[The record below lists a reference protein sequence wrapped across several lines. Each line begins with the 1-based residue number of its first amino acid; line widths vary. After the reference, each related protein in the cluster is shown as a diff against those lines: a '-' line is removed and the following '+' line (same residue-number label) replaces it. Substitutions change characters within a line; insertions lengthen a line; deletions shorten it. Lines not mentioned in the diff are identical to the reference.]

1 VDKQRGLHGFMSVM
15 VLLSALQAGATIA
28 PAAAGIKGYQEWKG
42 EKVQY
47 AVSQSN
53 ALRLQIHQAQLE
65 GNRKLAE
72 SLEKQQSQIDW
83 NLSVDRDLSVTD
95 YFVLYL
101 SQQPQK
107 DRFQQA
113 AQKMSTTEVTKL
125 IEAYAKSLGT
135 NSTETIVQPVPQ
147 SSAMTKL
154 PTQAIQAK

>member
-1 VDKQRGLHGFMSVM
+1 MSVI
-15 VLLSALQAGATIA
+15 VLFSALQAQAIIA
-28 PAAAGIKGYQEWKG
+28 PAAPIKGYQEWKS
-42 EKVQY
+42 EKIGY
-47 AVSQSN
+47 AMGQSTT
-53 ALRLQIHQAQLE
+53 LRLQIHQAQLE

-72 SLEKQQSQIDW
+72 ALEKQQSQIDW

-113 AQKMSTTEVTKL
+113 AQRMSTAEVTEL

-135 NSTETIVQPVPQ
+135 NSTETIVQPAPQ
-147 SSAMTKL
+147 VSTATKL
-154 PTQAIQAK
+154 PIQATQAK